1 MHINNPGL
9 ETFVDHNR
17 ADFDAFEP
25 RPDLWE
31 SIAQDLDAASAAPEP
46 QAEPVPARVLALFPQ
61 TAPAALTPAATANAT
76 AAAVRSARPYGI
88 AAAVAT
94 LLLLGTWAWQQPQ
107 ASRWTRPAA
116 TAALPTGLDPEAE
129 LPPYTVPG
137 LASPAS
143 AGPEQRLAS
152 AVQRMETY
160 YATQLTERQQELR
173 LADEEFGAEAPQAD
187 WQQELGALDMAY
199 QQLKTELYQN
209 PEPEM
214 VLEAMN
220 RNMQIRLDL
229 LGQQLRTREQ
239 IREYHSQPY
248 MVADSRR
255 LP

>member
-25 RPDLWE
+25 RLDLWE
-31 SIAQDLDAASAAPEP
+31 SIAQELDAAPAAPELQP
-46 QAEPVPARVLALFPQ
+46 ELAPARVLSLFPQ
-61 TAPAALTPAATANAT
+61 QTVPTAAMPAATATAT

-107 ASRWTRPAA
+107 ASRWTRTPA
-116 TAALPTGLDPEAE
+116 TAALPAGPEAE
-129 LPPYTVPG
+129 LQPYRVPG

-173 LADEEFGAEAPQAD
+173 LTDEEFGAEAPQAD
-187 WQQELGALDMAY
+187 WQQELSALDVAY

-229 LGQQLRTREQ
+229 LGQQLRAREQ
-239 IREYHSQPY
+239 MREYHSQPY